1 MQVTKE
7 NFFSMDRLV
16 EFGMGMAMSQQ
27 IVQNMNNM
35 MASMRQMPQMQVYA
49 QPLYAQP
56 AMQTGVPMQPVYRQY
71 AGQPEAAPQPQA
83 VPQQV
88 QQVQGKQ
95 EALPPPPLPEVYY
108 IVQDGKQAG
117 PYSGTEIARLV
128 AEKQVSA
135 QTPVWKPG
143 LAEWKTAAD
152 FSELVALIALV
163 PPAVGPS
170 VGAAVGPSVGAASA
184 PSAPAAVP
192 AGTQTTT
199 TPVEVKS

>member
-56 AMQTGVPMQPVYRQY
+56 VMQQGAPMQPAYRQY
-71 AGQPEAAPQPQA
+71 AGQPEA
-83 VPQQV
+83 V
-88 QQVQGKQ
+88 QQGQGKQ
-95 EALPPPPLPEVYY
+95 EALPPPPPLPEVYY
-108 IVQDGKQAG
+108 VVQEGRQAG

-143 LAEWKTAAD
+143 LAEWKAAAD
-152 FSELVALIALV
+152 FAELVALIALV

-170 VGAAVGPSVGAASA
+170 VGAASGPSV
-184 PSAPAAVP
+184 PAAVP

>member
-56 AMQTGVPMQPVYRQY
+56 VMQQGMPMQPVYRQY
-71 AGQPEAAPQPQA
+71 AGQPEPAPQPQA
-83 VPQQV
+83 VP

-95 EALPPPPLPEVYY
+95 EALPPPPPLPDVYY
-108 IVQDGKQAG
+108 IVQDGRQAG
-117 PYSGTEIARLV
+117 PYSGTESARLV
-128 AEKQVSA
+128 AEKRVSA

-152 FSELVALIALV
+152 FAELVALIALV
-163 PPAVGPS
+163 PPSVGP
-170 VGAAVGPSVGAASA
+170 AVGPSVGAASG

>member
-71 AGQPEAAPQPQA
+71 AGQPEAAAQPQA
-83 VPQQV
+83 PQSVPQTQIAA
-88 QQVQGKQ
+88 QQPGAAQAGEQ
-95 EALPPPPLPEVYY
+95 PLLPPPLPEVYY
-108 IVQDGKQAG
+108 IAQGGRQAG

-128 AEKQVSA
+128 IEKQVSA
-135 QTPVWKPG
+135 STPVWKSG
-143 LAEWKTAAD
+143 LTEWKTAAD
-152 FSELVALIALV
+152 FTELVALIALV
-163 PPAVGPS
+163 PPS
-170 VGAAVGPSVGAASA
+170 VG
-184 PSAPAAVP
+184 P
-192 AGTQTTT
+192 AGTQTT

>member
-7 NFFSMDRLV
+7 DFFSMDRLV

-49 QPLYAQP
+49 QPLYAHP

-71 AGQPEAAPQPQA
+71 AGQPEAAAQPQA
-83 VPQQV
+83 PQSVPQTQIAS
-88 QQVQGKQ
+88 QQPGATQAGEQ
-95 EALPPPPLPEVYY
+95 PLLPPPLPEVYY
-108 IVQDGKQAG
+108 IAQGGRQAG

-128 AEKQVSA
+128 IEKQVSA
-135 QTPVWKPG
+135 STPVWKSG
-143 LAEWKTAAD
+143 LTEWKTAAD
-152 FSELVALIALV
+152 FTELVALIALV
-163 PPAVGPS
+163 PPSVGPS
-170 VGAAVGPSVGAASA
+170 A
-184 PSAPAAVP
+184 PVP

-199 TPVEVKS
+199 PVEVKS

>member
-56 AMQTGVPMQPVYRQY
+56 VMQQGMPMQPVYRQY
-71 AGQPEAAPQPQA
+71 AGQPEAAAQPQA

-88 QQVQGKQ
+88 QGKQ
-95 EALPPPPLPEVYY
+95 EALPPPPPLPEVYY

-143 LAEWKTAAD
+143 LTEWKAAAD

-170 VGAAVGPSVGAASA
+170 VGAASA

-192 AGTQTTT
+192 AGAQTTT

>member
-49 QPLYAQP
+49 QPLYVQP
-56 AMQTGVPMQPVYRQY
+56 VMQQGMPMQPAYRQY
-71 AGQPEAAPQPQA
+71 AGQPEA
-83 VPQQV
+83 V

-95 EALPPPPLPEVYY
+95 EALPPPPPLPEVYY
-108 IVQDGKQAG
+108 VAQDGRQAG

-128 AEKQVSA
+128 AEKRVSA

-152 FSELVALIALV
+152 FAELVALIALV
-163 PPAVGPS
+163 PPSVGPAVGPS
-170 VGAAVGPSVGAASA
+170 VGPAVGPSVGAASG
-184 PSAPAAVP
+184 PSVPAAVP